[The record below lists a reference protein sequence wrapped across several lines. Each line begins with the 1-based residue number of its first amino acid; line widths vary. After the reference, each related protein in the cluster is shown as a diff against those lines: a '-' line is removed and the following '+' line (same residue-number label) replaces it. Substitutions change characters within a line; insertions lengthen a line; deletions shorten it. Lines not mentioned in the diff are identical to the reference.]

1 MSPSGT
7 SDPNCLFCKIT
18 RKDIPANIVSED
30 DEFVAFRDINAQAP
44 SHVLVIP
51 KEHIRNI
58 SEAGDAEQL
67 GKLFQK
73 ACQVA
78 RSEKLDGGFRVVV
91 NTGDDA
97 GQTVHHVH
105 VHVMGGR
112 RMNWPPG

>member
-97 GQTVHHVH
+97 GQTVHHLH